1 MGAELVGG
9 ESFGAEQ
16 RGPFQVL
23 HSLPSVH
30 GGPRF
35 SGPSSPMTRA

>member
-23 HSLPSVH
+23 HSPPQFMVDLDSRVQAAP
-30 GGPRF
+30 
-35 SGPSSPMTRA
+35 